1 MSLVLQP
8 VRARRLPS
16 ATWPIAALA
25 GIAILG
31 PWLAPQDPTAQD
43 LLRVMEA
50 PTPSHWL
57 GTDHVGR
64 DVLSRVLAGAP
75 HSLGLAVLCVALAS
89 GVGVVLGLVA
99 ANSGPWV
106 RVLIM
111 RLADLMLA
119 FPGLL
124 LALLFAGFLG
134 GGVWPMLIGL
144 KLALW
149 PQYARMAEAVA
160 AGALREG
167 HVEAARLAGF
177 PEWTI
182 LGRHVLPP
190 VLRAVMPLATLGVGQ
205 AIMSISALGFL
216 GLGLKPPAP
225 EWGAMIN
232 ELLPFLA
239 EGLVQM
245 AAPCVMIFVSV
256 LILTL
261 AGRSLAAGKT
271 GRVHG

>member
-1 MSLVLQP
+1 MTVVALREPVLL
-8 VRARRLPS
+8 RRLP
-16 ATWPIAALA
+16 AAAWPLVGIAAVAL
-25 GIAILG
+25 LG
-31 PWLAPQDPTAQD
+31 PLLSPHDPTAQD
-43 LLRVMEA
+43 LMRVMEA
-50 PTPSHWL
+50 PSVRHLL

-75 HSLGLAVLCVALAS
+75 HSLGLAVACVALAAS
-89 GVGVVLGLVA
+89 VGVALGLLAASGGRVA
-99 ANSGPWV
+99 RA
-106 RVLIM
+106 LIM

-149 PQYARMAEAVA
+149 PQYARMTEAVA
-160 AGALREG
+160 AGVWREA

-177 PEWTI
+177 GRGHI
-182 LGRHVLPP
+182 LLHHVLPG
-190 VLRAVMPLATLGVGQ
+190 VLRTIMPLATLGVGA

-216 GLGLKPPAP
+216 GLGLKPPTP

-232 ELLPFLA
+232 EMLPYLS

-245 AAPCVMIFVSV
+245 AAPCLAIFLTV
-256 LILTL
+256 LAFTL
-261 AGRSLAAGKT
+261 AGQALGDGAR
-271 GRVHG
+271 R

>member
-1 MSLVLQP
+1 MSLVLP
-8 VRARRLPS
+8 HARTTDRTIPRALCPLGLILLV
-16 ATWPIAALA
+16 TLA
-25 GIAILG
+25 G
-31 PWLAPQDPTAQD
+31 PWLAPHDPNGQD
-43 LLRVMEA
+43 LMRVMEA
-50 PTPSHWL
+50 PGVQHWF

-75 HSLGLAVLCVALAS
+75 RSLGLAVVCVGLAATL
-89 GVGVVLGLVA
+89 GVLLGLVA
-99 ANSGPWV
+99 ASSGSLV
-106 RVLIM
+106 RGLIM

-144 KLALW
+144 KLAIW
-149 PQYARMAEAVA
+149 PQYARMTDAVA
-160 AGALREG
+160 AATWHEA

-177 PEWTI
+177 
-182 LGRHVLPP
+182 GRWHLLVHHVLPG
-190 VLRAVMPLATLGVGQ
+190 VLRTIMPLATLGVGS

-216 GLGLKPPAP
+216 GLGLKPPSP

-232 ELLPFLA
+232 EMLPFLN

-245 AAPCVMIFVSV
+245 AAPCMAIFLTV
-256 LILTL
+256 LAFTV
-261 AGRSLAAGKT
+261 AGRALTRSSASP
-271 GRVHG
+271 

>member
-1 MSLVLQP
+1 MTIVTLHEQMWQRRVPTGALPLLV
-8 VRARRLPS
+8 VIGVAVV
-16 ATWPIAALA
+16 
-25 GIAILG
+25 G
-31 PWLAPQDPTAQD
+31 PWLAPHDPNAQD

-50 PTPSHWL
+50 PGPRHPL

-75 HSLGLAVLCVALAS
+75 HSLGLAVICVGLAAS
-89 GVGVVLGLVA
+89 LGVALGLVA
-99 ANSGPWV
+99 AAGGGV
-106 RVLIM
+106 TRALIM

-124 LALLFAGFLG
+124 LALILSGFLG
-134 GGVWPMLIGL
+134 GGVWPMLLGL

-160 AGALREG
+160 ARGWREA

-177 PEWTI
+177 GRWHILRHHILPGVIRTI
-182 LGRHVLPP
+182 
-190 VLRAVMPLATLGVGQ
+190 MPLATLGVGS
-205 AIMSISALGFL
+205 AIMAISALGFL
-216 GLGLKPPAP
+216 GLGLKPPTP

-232 ELLPFLA
+232 ELLPYLA

-245 AAPCVMIFVSV
+245 AAPCLAIFLTV
-256 LILTL
+256 LAFTL
-261 AGRSLAAGKT
+261 AGRSFTAGDV
-271 GRVHG
+271 R